1 MLKDHEK
8 AAVRQAAI
16 SVTKVTGAYSEFLE
30 RAITGGRLSL
40 EEAQDGIR
48 TLNHAAC
55 AMERLYRVLNGTE
68 PGTES

>member
-1 MLKDHEK
+1 MLKDHEE

-30 RAITGGRLSL
+30 QAITAGRLSM

-55 AMERLYRVLNGTE
+55 AMERLYRVLNGSE